1 MEQPTS
7 ISRRTFL
14 AIAGTLPFAARL
26 SAAGSP
32 VPVGLELYSVRD
44 ALTKDLMGTV
54 RAVAKMGYQVV
65 EFYSPYYQWT
75 PQMAADVRK
84 LLDDLGITCHSTHN
98 DHTALEE
105 GGLQKAIDLNH
116 AIGSKYIIMASAGQV
131 TGLDGWKRVAETL
144 TTAQSKLEPLG
155 MGTGYHNHGAEWHE
169 VEGKRP
175 MDVLAAGTPKSVT
188 LQFDI
193 GTAVEAGV
201 DPEVWINANPGRI
214 RSIHCKDWK
223 AGGVGYAAIF
233 GEGDA
238 PWAKI
243 FKAAE
248 ATGGVEYYL
257 IEQEAGPSDEQLA
270 RAEKCLANWRK
281 MRA

>member
-1 MEQPTS
+1 MQPTD
-7 ISRRTFL
+7 ISRRSFL
-14 AIAGTLPFAARL
+14 AIAGALPFAARL
-26 SAAGSP
+26 GAAGSS
-32 VPVGLELYSVRD
+32 VPVGIELYTVRD
-44 ALTKDLMGTV
+44 ALAKDLTGTV

-65 EFYSPYYQWT
+65 EFYAPYFQWT
-75 PQMAADVRK
+75 PQAAADVKK
-84 LLDDLGITCHSTHN
+84 LLDDVGLVCHSTHN
-98 DHTALEE
+98 DHSFLT
-105 GGLQKAIDLNH
+105 GDNLQKAIDLNH

-131 TGLDGWKRVAETL
+131 TGADGWKGVADQL
-144 TTAQSKLEPLG
+144 TAAQARLEPLG

-169 VEGKRP
+169 VDGKRP
-175 MDVLAAGTPKSVT
+175 MDIIATGTPKSVT

-223 AGGVGYAAIF
+223 SGGVGYGAIF

-248 ATGGVEYYL
+248 SVGGVEYYL
-257 IEQEAGPSDEQLA
+257 IEQEAGPSDQQLA
-270 RAEKCLANWRK
+270 RAEQCLANWRRL
-281 MRA
+281 RA